1 MLTTSC
7 CLKVKNGIIALVDG
21 SIEGIK
27 SANNN
32 IEVEVKEYGVNLG
45 IGNVTIPLPEVLLDY
60 LIENPMIVVY
70 QVGINSYVVE
80 PELVINLDKTKLTEI
95 KGVFH
100 YCQH

>member
-21 SIEGIK
+21 SIDGIK

-32 IEVEVKEYGVNLG
+32 IEIEVKDYGVDLD
-45 IGNVTIPLPEVLLDY
+45 IGNITIPLPEVLLDY
-60 LIENPMIVVY
+60 LIENPMIVIY

-80 PELVINLDKTKLTEI
+80 PALVINLDKTKLTEI
-95 KGVFH
+95 KGVFN